1 MTEKQKPAVQDEKTT
16 SRGKHTITTVI
27 PVYVGNEE
35 TQREALL
42 VLRRILMKYPPQLE
56 DAREAEAG
64 DG

>member
-27 PVYVGNEE
+27 PIYVGNEE

-42 VLRRILMKYPPQLE
+42 AIRRILMKYDKPE
-56 DAREAEAG
+56 DAQETEAS